1 MSILNNVTSFF
12 QPKPHPIPREECK
25 PAKPDCGD
33 DKESRWNDD
42 YKGREHWKN
51 GDKDEY
57 SKHGKDDSKHAKN
70 DGDHKGRDH
79 WKDGDKDDSKHGKDD
94 YSKHAKNDGDH
105 KGRDHWKDG
114 DKDGDSKHGD
124 KDGYSKHAKNDDCS
138 DDGRKEGDWKHH
150 GKDDYKDGK
159 DGKGDHSKHDGGW
172 KDAKNDDCRPHKDDC
187 QPQCQPK
194 DPCQS
199 QKDYCAPRPSD
210 DCGKGDTSHSP
221 GDALARFDFSR
232 GDFGSRG
239 PDHSGDI
246 QGALASMS
254 SDHALDY
261 AIGQMGPADQ
271 FDIGQDDVTSH
282 DTVQH
287 A

>member
-12 QPKPHPIPREECK
+12 QPKPIPIPHEDCK
-25 PAKPDCGD
+25 PRPDDCGD
-33 DKESRWNDD
+33 GKQSKWND
-42 YKGREHWKN
+42 
-51 GDKDEY
+51 
-57 SKHGKDDSKHAKN
+57 
-70 DGDHKGRDH
+70 DHKGRDH
-79 WKDGDKDDSKHGKDD
+79 WKNGDKGDKDDYSKHGKDD
-94 YSKHAKNDGDH
+94 HSKHAKNDDDH
-105 KGRDHWKDG
+105 KGRDHWKNG
-114 DKDGDSKHGD
+114 DKDDNSKHG
-124 KDGYSKHAKNDDCS
+124 KDDYSKHAKNDDCS
-138 DDGRKEGDWKHH
+138 DDGRKDGDWKHG
-150 GKDDYKDGK
+150 GKDDYSK

-187 QPQCQPK
+187 Q
-194 DPCQS
+194 S

-210 DCGKGDTSHSP
+210 DCGNGHGNGHGNGNGDTYHSP
-221 GDALARFDFSR
+221 GDALARFDFSH

-261 AIGQMGPADQ
+261 AIGQMGPADH

-282 DTVQH
+282 EGVQH